1 MNQLDD
7 NLSINDIIVNS
18 APHFDGH
25 ASINVESV
33 HNVDDEMMK
42 NAMEH
47 EEDFDETTTIQV
59 ENIDFIIQISGSQ

>member
-7 NLSINDIIVNS
+7 NLSINDIIVYS

-25 ASINVESV
+25 ASINIESV

-59 ENIDFIIQISGSQ
+59 ENIDFINQISGSQ